1 MDSSTDEQDKFLDN
15 LNKSKFKKIAEEI
28 RNGTLKQ
35 DKTKRNT
42 VIEQLKNKI
51 ETYGDKGEKAIVKRK
66 AIRLLEIVEK
76 VGEETNEEYSLE
88 KDKER
93 IKELDEK
100 YKGCKKYCDE
110 LQKELKLLKDLE
122 IKKETIEFEL
132 STDKKLIDLLIERVL
147 DPSEEWKSKIDTLIN
162 IPTSTKGDNML
173 RGGDYFEAL
182 FQLAIAINVI
192 PEYNGKYIR
201 FYDIKGYKELNIL
214 NNYLY
219 TKPVQNSGGG
229 EQGISD
235 ITFEVSNSSE
245 FEFKKI
251 KSYDC
256 GEKPE
261 EDGNEQNPI
270 YFISVKG
277 YKKEKSIKNEYDIP
291 LLDSQLKIFPQLKN
305 TKIIV
310 CVRNKEQFLTNLS
323 RSKIGFLKNTINY
336 VFGYDE
342 IINYFSQFR
351 ISFFN
356 KMTEEKTKEN
366 IERQVRILFPQ
377 EIIIKPM
384 LNLYFHQHLVVD
396 SVIERIKQVS
406 IKDKPHYMCIGVL
419 PRGGKSFIAGGII
432 DLHKKLKNKETGY
445 NILFL
450 TSAVNETKKQ
460 FREDLIKKFSEFKDF
475 DFIDVVKDTGKGEG
489 KNKFY
494 FISRQLS
501 SKETST
507 IEEQDDTGKKVEEKS
522 IIKEIDILSQLERKL
537 GVIPEIDICFF
548 DEAHVGIL
556 ADTVR
561 ENFNKTF
568 NKFKMP
574 IIMMTATYKKPAILL
589 DSPDDLFVWDL
600 QDIKDLKILPEIGF
614 EQFKIKNPDVLIRY
628 SNAEKIIRERLDN
641 GESEYNLAKP
651 YLQFPK
657 PNFISLTFS
666 NEAIQKMIDSGTG
679 YNYQKAFNFDLSDEK
694 LIKLLDT
701 ANYKEWG
708 AFLRNRDDALKIRQ
722 FLTPEPS
729 NDDNFLV
736 GKDRKFRALNQIFRI
751 AHKNNSRPI
760 QGKPFSMLM
769 FLPYGFTD
777 ESGKIVKI
785 GELCRIW
792 ASFMYELSYWRDN
805 FVFLTLS
812 KISDKRNKPDKITVE
827 RGITK
832 GICHREEFDGD
843 LKDIIINL
851 EREALKHD
859 KGLVIL
865 SGDVA
870 KMGISLKCVD
880 VVCMMTD
887 NTDSDDLIQ
896 KMYRALTDDPP
907 YKKDGFIID
916 LNIKRIIEAIFDYD
930 RTKDRLRKSVIDPPT
945 TSERLSNT
953 FELCNWGQDEFIED
967 HPEKSFDDIMNDIK
981 DRVINSLQAK
991 IFTDFDTNVEKIKK
1005 KQIEILQR
1013 DNKLYLDLWTVIGQT
1028 SDSKIKP
1035 SEKGKLEYKRATEV
1049 PKEPPKET
1057 NKQATSLAP
1066 QPEVFEAPFPEPVLQ
1081 PLLEEQKAMLT
1092 EEQIKKKIQ
1101 NLIVTFVNSLVIKSA
1116 EPWVKTLNLTTLLNK
1131 YKKDKSEIKGKE
1143 SCECSTD
1150 QECKE
1155 NHTNLYQTTFCEL
1168 KSYAFEPEGKDKL
1181 KYNESIHKE
1190 IMDLLDVVF
1199 KNPILYDEWNL
1210 YIESLL
1216 KKIDESKM
1224 VKKGGDKKYT
1234 YKIRDGRRIRNGKK
1248 V

>member
-1 MDSSTDEQDKFLDN
+1 MDATDKRSEEDKQFIERLLTKKDYR
-15 LNKSKFKKIAEEI
+15 KKIASMLKS
-28 RNGTLKQ
+28 GTLDNKSSIIKELK
-35 DKTKRNT
+35 DELEKFGDDSKYAFKKRDT
-42 VIEQLKNKI
+42 IKLLKM
-51 ETYGDKGEKAIVKRK
+51 
-66 AIRLLEIVEK
+66 VE
-76 VGEETNEEYSLE
+76 E

-93 IKELDEK
+93 IKQLDEK
-100 YKGCKKYCDE
+100 YKECKKHCDA
-110 LQKELKLLKDLE
+110 LQKELKSLYDLE
-122 IKKETIEFEL
+122 IKKETIEFSL
-132 STDKKLIDLLIERVL
+132 SPNKTLIDLLIERIL
-147 DPSEEWKSKIDTLIN
+147 DDSSEWKTKINTLIN
-162 IPTSTKGDNML
+162 IPTSTKGEKIL

-182 FQLAIAINVI
+182 FQLAIAINII
-192 PEYNGKYIR
+192 PQFSEKYIK
-201 FYDIKGYKELNIL
+201 FYDIEGYKEIKPKL
-214 NNYLY
+214 NYLY
-219 TKPVQNSGGG
+219 TKTVQNSGGG

-235 ITFEVSNSSE
+235 ITFEVSNTPT
-245 FEFKKI
+245 FEFKKS

-261 EDGNEQNPI
+261 EIKDTQNPV

-291 LLDSQLKIFPQLKN
+291 LLDNQLKIFPELTNK
-305 TKIIV
+305 KIIV

-342 IINYFSQFR
+342 IMDYFSQFR

-366 IERQVRILFPQ
+366 IENQVKLLFP
-377 EIIIKPM
+377 EEKIIKPV

-396 SVIERIKQVS
+396 SVIQRIKKVN
-406 IKDKPHYMCIGVL
+406 IKEKPHYMCIGVL

-432 DLHKKLKNKETGY
+432 DLHKKFKNKESGY
-445 NILFL
+445 NVLFL

-460 FREDLIKKFSEFKDF
+460 FREDLIKKFSEFSDF
-475 DFIDVVKDTGKGEG
+475 NFVDIVNDKEISKE
-489 KNKFY
+489 KNNFY

-501 SKETST
+501 SMETIKENKT
-507 IEEQDDTGKKVEEKS
+507 EEQDDTGEKLQETS
-522 IIKEIDILSQLERKL
+522 VIKEIDITKQLERKL
-537 GVIPEIDICFF
+537 GFIPEIDICFF

-574 IIMMTATYKKPAILL
+574 IIMMTATYKKPAVLL

-600 QDIKDLKILPEIGF
+600 QDIKDMKTLPDLGF
-614 EQFKIKNPDVLIRY
+614 EQFKNKNLDVLIRY
-628 SNAEKIIRERLDN
+628 NNAEKILKERIFN
-641 GESEYNLAKP
+641 GESEYNIAKP

-666 NEAIQKMIDSGTG
+666 NETIQQMIDTNTG
-679 YNYQKAFNFDLSDEK
+679 YNYQKAFEINVNLSE
-694 LIKLLDT
+694 LLDISK
-701 ANYKEWG
+701 YKNWG
-708 AFLRNRDDALKIRQ
+708 KQIRNREDALRIRQ
-722 FLTPEPS
+722 FLTPEQS
-729 NDDNFLV
+729 KDDTFLV
-736 GKDRKFRALNQIFRI
+736 DKNRKFRALNQIFRI
-751 AHKNNSRPI
+751 AQKNNSRPI
-760 QGKPFSMLM
+760 QGKPFSILM
-769 FLPYGFTD
+769 FLPYGFVDST
-777 ESGKIVKI
+777 GQKVKI
-785 GELCRIW
+785 GELCRVW
-792 ASFMYELSYWRDN
+792 ASFMYELSYWEDN

-812 KISDKRNKPDKITVE
+812 KLTNKLNKPPKLTVE
-827 RGITK
+827 QAVNK

-851 EREALKHD
+851 EKEALKHD

-887 NTDSDDLIQ
+887 NTDADDLIQ

-907 YKKDGFIID
+907 NKKDGFIID

-930 RTKDRLRKSVIDPPT
+930 RTKDRLRKSVNDPPI
-945 TSERLSNT
+945 TSERLSKT

-981 DRVINSLQAK
+981 DKVINSIESK
-991 IFTDFDTNVEKIKK
+991 ILTNFDENIEKIKR
-1005 KQIEILQR
+1005 KQIEVLQK
-1013 DNKLYLDLWTVIGQT
+1013 DKKLYLDLWAIIGQT
-1028 SDSKIKP
+1028 AYSKKKP
-1035 SEKGKLEYKRATEV
+1035 SIQGKLEYKRASEV
-1049 PKEPPKET
+1049 PGEPPKQPNEQP
-1057 NKQATSLAP
+1057 NILPP
-1066 QPEVFEAPFPEPVLQ
+1066 QPAITISPIPEPVL
-1081 PLLEEQKAMLT
+1081 EQLPKSETPMLT
-1092 EEQIKKKIQ
+1092 EEQIKEKIQ
-1101 NLIVTFVNSLVIKSA
+1101 NLIVTFINSLVIKSA
-1116 EPWVKTLNLTTLLNK
+1116 EPWSKTLNLTTLLIK
-1131 YKKDKSEIKGKE
+1131 YKKDKSEVKGKE

-1150 QECKE
+1150 KECKE
-1155 NHTNLYQTTFCEL
+1155 NHTNLYQTAFCEL

-1181 KYNESIHKE
+1181 KYNESIHQE
-1190 IMDLLDVVF
+1190 IMDLLDIIF

-1216 KKIDESKM
+1216 KNISESKK
-1224 VKKGGDKKYT
+1224 VKKGGYKKYT
-1234 YKIRDGRRIRNGKK
+1234 YKIRNGRRIRNSKK
-1248 V
+1248 I